1 MSRIKYTP
9 PINLGVTWQS
19 YTGTIPAGAWRTL
32 SSAPYTILPASFF
45 SVDSYYLFSY
55 FSILC
60 NYNATNLTA
69 PAALTWDQSL
79 FPLLTFIPG
88 DGDLITAAISP
99 YGIIGPDYGANNING
114 LFYPVD
120 LTLKSTADSPLTD
133 NEAAPFELIYAVRTR
148 LSL

>member
-1 MSRIKYTP
+1 MSRIKYSP

-19 YTGTIPAGAWRTL
+19 YTGTIPAAAWRTL

-60 NYNATNLTA
+60 NYNVTNLTA

-79 FPLLTFIPG
+79 APLLTFIPG
-88 DGDLITAAISP
+88 DGILITAALSP
-99 YGIIGPDYGANNING
+99 YGIIGPDYIGNNING

-120 LTLKSTADSPLTD
+120 LTLKSTADSLLTD
-133 NEAAPFELIYAVRTR
+133 NEDAPFELIYAVRTR